1 STNLHKFAFEVHCWN
16 PVTHCQR
23 HQFAACAAKER
34 IVDDQKS
41 AGASLQQACKC
52 SIDLI
57 CIACIYDFNSQ
68 VEDSACLLNLLQ
80 SEFGIRVIGI
90 HQGGDPC
97 RGGKLAQQFKT
108 LRGQHTCERGDP
120 GQITARPV
128 KASDEVLCDR
138 IAAHEEDN
146 WNGGGRR
153 LRRVCRV
160 NPGRYNHCDSAL
172 NQIGGER
179 GQSII
184 VTVRPAVFDGYIAP
198 LVIPGFGEA
207 LPEPVH
213 PLGRIAGRNSAEES
227 DYRRRRLLRIRRE
240 RPRRR
245 SAEQRDELAARSHS
259 ITSSASASNL
269 SGTSRP
275 SAFAVLR
282 LTTSSYF
289 VGACTGKS
297 AGFSPLRMRS
307 T

>member
-1 STNLHKFAFEVHCWN
+1 
-16 PVTHCQR
+16 
-23 HQFAACAAKER
+23 
-34 IVDDQKS
+34 
-41 AGASLQQACKC
+41 
-52 SIDLI
+52 
-57 CIACIYDFNSQ
+57 
-68 VEDSACLLNLLQ
+68 
-80 SEFGIRVIGI
+80 GIRVIGI

-213 PLGRIAGRNSAEES
+213 PLRRIAGRNSAEES
-227 DYRRRRLLRIRRE
+227 DYRRRRLLCVRRE
-240 RPRRR
+240 RPGRRA
-245 SAEQRDELAARSHS
+245 AEKRDELAAFHS
-259 ITSSASASNL
+259 ITSSVRASSVA
-269 SGTSRP
+269 GTSRP
-275 SAFAVLR
+275 SAFAVPMLM
-282 LTTSSYF
+282 TSSNV
-289 VGACTGKS
+289 VGCMTARS
-297 AGFSPLRMRS
+297 AGLVPLRILPV
-307 T
+307 